1 MTRRC
6 MKTVEDLVSVHNT
19 SHLCFKG
26 AVASRSYEPNPFL
39 SPDVTLLPAVTEVT
53 PEVEAQPTD
62 EEVAGQVSLI
72 FKTNDFGKDIVD
84 NSNFPDAL
92 WDLKERSVSD
102 SRRAALSL
110 SLGMK
115 RF

>member
-1 MTRRC
+1 M
-6 MKTVEDLVSVHNT
+6 
-19 SHLCFKG
+19 
-26 AVASRSYEPNPFL
+26 
-39 SPDVTLLPAVTEVT
+39 VTEVT

-72 FKTNDFGKDIVD
+72 VEANDFGEEIVD
-84 NSNFPDAL
+84 DSNFADAL

-102 SRRAALSL
+102 PRRAALSL